1 MKASQ
6 RWKNK
11 LKKTILYGAKKKT
24 SKKKDPQ

>member
-11 LKKTILYGAKKKT
+11 LKKTILYGSKKKT
-24 SKKKDPQ
+24 SKKKGSE